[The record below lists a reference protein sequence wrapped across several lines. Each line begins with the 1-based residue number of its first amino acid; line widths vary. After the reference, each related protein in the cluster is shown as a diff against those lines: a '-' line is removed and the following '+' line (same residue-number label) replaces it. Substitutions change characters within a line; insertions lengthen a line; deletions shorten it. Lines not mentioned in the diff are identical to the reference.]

1 MEEGHGGR
9 WLLQESGWELV
20 TTWTK
25 SKGMETEERMD
36 QEPIGR

>member
-25 SKGMETEERMD
+25 SKERMD